1 MTRPPRS
8 FRSRFPGGAGRSLG
22 RLRLRARPRGQQG
35 FGLVEILVGVTI
47 GLLGLLII
55 YQALSLSEGYKRT
68 TQAGGDAQSA
78 GMIASFLLAQDLG
91 NAGNTLADSG
101 IETSRCPSTGD
112 FATTWRPIPVLIRD
126 GGSDD
131 TSDSFDVFYGTNTVL
146 VTPVKTITTASPGN
160 DIVVQSPIGWAAN
173 QTFLITNQNGA
184 CETGTVQQVV
194 VDPAPYITSATG
206 ILAVRPQVSL
216 VGTYAQ
222 GSTRMISL
230 GTAPQKVRFAVDSLT
245 SALTRQDLLGGAPPV
260 PLASNIVLM
269 KAQYGLD
276 TDGDRAI
283 DTWVSARNAPW
294 TEADV
299 LAAPLAQLR
308 QIKALRFALVVRS
321 SQFERQTDAEG
332 RDVTT
337 GGQLSAIASALTIP
351 VLFPCNGVVPCSGE
365 LTAIAL
371 PNTQGFRYRIFEQ
384 AVPLRNQIWNPS

>member
-1 MTRPPRS
+1 MDPP
-8 FRSRFPGGAGRSLG
+8 
-22 RLRLRARPRGQQG
+22 
-35 FGLVEILVGVTI
+35 
-47 GLLGLLII
+47 
-55 YQALSLSEGYKRT
+55 
-68 TQAGGDAQSA
+68 
-78 GMIASFLLAQDLG
+78 
-91 NAGNTLADSG
+91 
-101 IETSRCPSTGD
+101 
-112 FATTWRPIPVLIRD
+112 
-126 GGSDD
+126 
-131 TSDSFDVFYGTNTVL
+131 
-146 VTPVKTITTASPGN
+146 
-160 DIVVQSPIGWAAN
+160 
-173 QTFLITNQNGA
+173 
-184 CETGTVQQVV
+184 
-194 VDPAPYITSATG
+194 PYNTSATG

-222 GSTRMISL
+222 GSARMISL
-230 GTAPQKVRFAVDSLT
+230 GAAPQKVRFAVDPLT
-245 SALTRQDLLGGAPPV
+245 SALTRQDLLAGAPPV

-299 LAAPLAQLR
+299 LGAPLAQLR

-337 GGQLSAIASALTIP
+337 GGQLSAISSSLTIP

-365 LTAIAL
+365 ITAVAL